1 MSHHVQGDDKV
12 PPPYCAAWVFPTG
25 QHAQDVFQTLRDL
38 IYDEKGC
45 ELSVYRFCHQRRW
58 YVVVVGDQ
66 PEPDLHQ
73 RVQTVLP
80 QHEGISTLLPTRL
93 AMQLLRRRAYE
104 LQGGKTW
111 VEHRMS
117 QLEQERGEDR

>member
-1 MSHHVQGDDKV
+1 MSNLGRGKGKASH
-12 PPPYCAAWVFPTG
+12 PYYAACVFPTG
-25 QHAQDVFQTLRDL
+25 QHAQEVFQTLRDL
-38 IYDEKGC
+38 IYYEKGC

-73 RVQTVLP
+73 RVQTVLH